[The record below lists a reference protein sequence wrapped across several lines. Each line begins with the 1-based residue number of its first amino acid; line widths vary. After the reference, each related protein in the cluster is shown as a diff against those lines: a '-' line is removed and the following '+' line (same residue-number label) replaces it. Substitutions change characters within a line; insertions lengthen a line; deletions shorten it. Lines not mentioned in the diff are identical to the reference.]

1 MPPDEV
7 VSSSRA
13 PNVCSLVD
21 SEMKFGP
28 KASEARRLDIL
39 KSIVY
44 GGLAES
50 ITSLG
55 VVTSAAATGATSC
68 KCSFMSISSVLFMT
82 FIIKQM
88 VFCLF
93 LCEIVFS
100 F

>member
-55 VVTSAAATGATSC
+55 VVTSAAATGATTC
-68 KCSFMSISSVLFMT
+68 KCSFMSIFCIVYD
-82 FIIKQM
+82 IYYQINGI
-88 VFCLF
+88 CLF